1 MNIHSGGEEL
11 LHVGSWSDKRTDE
24 GAEGRTDGHEEAY
37 SRILIK

>member
-24 GAEGRTDGHEEAY
+24 GAEGRTDMKK
-37 SRILIK
+37 LIVEFL